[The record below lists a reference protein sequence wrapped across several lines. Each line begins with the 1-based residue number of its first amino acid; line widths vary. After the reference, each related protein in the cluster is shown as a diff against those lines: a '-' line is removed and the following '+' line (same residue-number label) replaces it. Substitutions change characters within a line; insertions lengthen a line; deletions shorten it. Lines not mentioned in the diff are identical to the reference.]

1 MTPFTQQTNYLK
13 KVYFDLLK
21 KWRNFDTL
29 KKYAEKTQY
38 FRHIS

>member
-1 MTPFTQQTNYLK
+1 MTQFTQQTFY
-13 KVYFDLLK
+13 LLK

-38 FRHIS
+38 FRHIP